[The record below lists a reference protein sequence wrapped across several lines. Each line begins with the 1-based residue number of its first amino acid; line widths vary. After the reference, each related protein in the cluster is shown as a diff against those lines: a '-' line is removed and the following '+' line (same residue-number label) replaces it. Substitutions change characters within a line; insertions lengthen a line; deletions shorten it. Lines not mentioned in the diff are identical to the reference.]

1 MKRLI
6 ASISLLV
13 LVVIFC
19 VWEHFTLKTTTD
31 YFSSEIY
38 QIKELYN
45 GNEIDAAIGKNDY
58 LVKIWKDKH
67 VLFST
72 FIDHEPLKE
81 IETSLEAMKVNLE
94 NDEIG
99 DFSVELQKTI
109 SLLEDLN
116 STEMPLLG
124 NIL

>member
-13 LVVIFC
+13 LAVIFC
-19 VWEHFTLKTTTD
+19 VWEHFALKTTTE

-45 GNEIDAAIGKNDY
+45 DNEIDAAIEKNNY
-58 LVKIWKDKH
+58 LVESWKDKH
-67 VLFST
+67 AIFST

-94 NDEIG
+94 NDEFG

-109 SLLEDLN
+109 SRLEDLN

>member
-109 SLLEDLN
+109 SRLEDLN

>member
-13 LVVIFC
+13 LVVVFC

-45 GNEIDAAIGKNDY
+45 DNEIDAAIEKNDY
-58 LVKIWKDKH
+58 LVKSWKDKH

-109 SLLEDLN
+109 SRLEDLN

>member
-13 LVVIFC
+13 LVVVFC

-45 GNEIDAAIGKNDY
+45 SNEIDAAIEKNDY
-58 LVKIWKDKH
+58 LVKSWK
-67 VLFST
+67 
-72 FIDHEPLKE
+72 
-81 IETSLEAMKVNLE
+81 
-94 NDEIG
+94 
-99 DFSVELQKTI
+99 Q
-109 SLLEDLN
+109 
-116 STEMPLLG
+116 
-124 NIL
+124 